1 MYCSWSICIRKGG
14 NWSCSHTR
22 FDWIYC
28 QPFTAVSLLGGKT
41 AKNELLLNLEDSLL
55 VLVTFLFGYW
65 TIRLSADQIF
75 FVLTSFEII
84 FSKMVLRGSLS
95 SQPAN
100 SRNYHF
106 VVFSSYDRQKK
117 LHEHHVGVKW
127 WNENFPFSLLHVLTK
142 KTPHFSYEKTRATLL
157 RHVVDLCEYNLKR
170 TLLVLRTWV
179 IRCFSYHSWK

>member
-1 MYCSWSICIRKGG
+1 MYCSWSICIRRGG

-117 LHEHHVGVKW
+117 LHEHHVGVKY
-127 WNENFPFSLLHVLTK
+127 EMKTFHFLYFMFLRKIPHIFLTK
-142 KTPHFSYEKTRATLL
+142 KPVLHFY
-157 RHVVDLCEYNLKR
+157 D
-170 TLLVLRTWV
+170 TWR
-179 IRCFSYHSWK
+179 IFASIT